1 METTI
6 TIVESNV
13 EIREDDHLLSD
24 LEKLSDAELAQVGGG
39 AGLFVL

>member
-1 METTI
+1 MEATI
-6 TIVESNV
+6 TVETDV
-13 EIREDDHLLSD
+13 ALRDDDDLLVS